1 MLHRKQIYLSLII
14 LFTGI
19 TSCQKNIDLQ
29 GFDMETW
36 KKDSK
41 GCSNQRL
48 ALWDEFDKKIK
59 PQLKGL
65 SEKQIYRLLGKADRQ
80 ELSKRNQKFYYYYL
94 ETGNHC
100 DSTKIDSSTIN
111 RPARRMQIRFD
122 GINNVNEIVIVYN

>member
-1 MLHRKQIYLSLII
+1 MSKNLFYISLLIVFVS
-14 LFTGI
+14 L

-41 GCSNQRL
+41 GCQNRRL

-65 SEKQIYRLLGKADRQ
+65 SEKEVYALLGKADRQ
-80 ELSKRNQKFYYYYL
+80 ELSKRNQKFYYYFL
-94 ETGNHC
+94 EAGNHC
-100 DSTKIDSSTIN
+100 DTTNTKI
-111 RPARRMQIRFD
+111 ARRMQIRFD
-122 GINNVNEIVIVYN
+122 AINNVSEIVTAYN